1 MKYQLETIPVWDAFE
16 KQSECPLCDL
26 QNESDK
32 SYAEAA
38 LGGAVVESDYRIES
52 NEKGYCGR
60 HLPMLYDHR
69 PRLGLAYILHTHL
82 VETTKVMESAM
93 KSISGGS
100 KTGGGLFSR
109 ILGDQGG
116 SDEPGSSQSACEKAI
131 RKRTKTCVLCEKTD
145 TAMKRYIY
153 TIFHLYRKETEFRK
167 AFRDS
172 KGFCLPHLADII
184 GMGNKHLSGQ
194 PRDEFFTELVNIQS
208 ENFTRLADELQWFTK
223 KHDYRYKDEDWK
235 TSRDAL
241 PRVINKLRGN
251 TIPIDKNK
259 ADDD

>member
-26 QNESDK
+26 QDEADK

-52 NEKGYCGR
+52 NEKGYCSK
-60 HLPMLYDHR
+60 HLPILYEHR

-82 VETTKVMESAM
+82 VETTKVMDSAM
-93 KSISGGS
+93 KSLAGS
-100 KTGGGLFSR
+100 SKKGGGLFSR
-109 ILGDQGG
+109 ILSDSSGDDDSEQ
-116 SDEPGSSQSACEKAI
+116 SQSSSGKAI
-131 RKRTKTCVLCEKTD
+131 KKRTETCVLCEKTN

-153 TIFHLYRKETEFRK
+153 TIFHLYRTDKEFQK
-167 AFRDS
+167 VFCSS
-172 KGFCLPHLADII
+172 KGFCLPHLTNII
-184 GMGNKHLSGQ
+184 DMGTKHLSGQ
-194 PRDEFFTELVNIQS
+194 PRDEFFKTLANVQS
-208 ENFTRLADELQWFTK
+208 ENYTRLAEELQWFTK

-251 TIPIDKNK
+251 TVPVENEKG
-259 ADDD
+259 